1 MANDDYNITVY
12 AHFVNGTAKSIYD
25 QPFTVNTNFVPP
37 KLTVISPQ
45 NQGTYSTGEVAI
57 TYNINAKVIY
67 SYYALDVAGIPSQ
80 VSDWTYFKGNI
91 TLSGLSEGSHK
102 IIISVDSEASGQ
114 TSPINLEQ
122 TIYFNIDTS
131 KQL

>member
-1 MANDDYNITVY
+1 
-12 AHFVNGTAKSIYD
+12 
-25 QPFTVNTNFVPP
+25 
-37 KLTVISPQ
+37 
-45 NQGTYSTGEVAI
+45 VAI

-67 SYYALDVAGIPSQ
+67 SYYALDAAGIPSQ

-91 TLSGLSEGSHK
+91 TLSGLSEDSHK

-131 KQL
+131 KQP